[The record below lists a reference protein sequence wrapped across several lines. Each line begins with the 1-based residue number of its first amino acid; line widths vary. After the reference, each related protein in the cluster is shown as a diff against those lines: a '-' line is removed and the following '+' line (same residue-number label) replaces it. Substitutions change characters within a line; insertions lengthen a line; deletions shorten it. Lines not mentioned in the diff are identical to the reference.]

1 MKKTRF
7 TEQQMVRILREAD
20 VAPVVEVAKKHGISD
35 QTIYLWRKRFG
46 KLEAVDVKRLRHLE
60 QENTKL
66 KKLVA
71 ERDLEI
77 EVMKE
82 VAAKNGERTRQ
93 TAADRVCVSTRS
105 VDPASVRAAQGGQVQ
120 LALPVATDRA
130 RRRWSSNGAF
140 QQPARTEPFSRD
152 NWPEECRQVTWT
164 CTNGALSTK
173 STKSTFRSLI
183 LRGPLLASVGS
194 CSTPGR
200 KWSAWRDSREGAG
213 TRSGVNSNYA
223 SAGCGRYPGIG

>member
-20 VAPVVEVAKKHGISD
+20 AAPVIEVAKKHGISD

-60 QENTKL
+60 AENTKL

-82 VAAKNGERTRQ
+82 VAAK
-93 TAADRVCVSTRS
+93 
-105 VDPASVRAAQGGQVQ
+105 
-120 LALPVATDRA
+120 
-130 RRRWSSNGAF
+130 
-140 QQPARTEPFSRD
+140 
-152 NWPEECRQVTWT
+152 
-164 CTNGALSTK
+164 
-173 STKSTFRSLI
+173 
-183 LRGPLLASVGS
+183 
-194 CSTPGR
+194 
-200 KWSAWRDSREGAG
+200 KW
-213 TRSGVNSNYA
+213 
-223 SAGCGRYPGIG
+223 

>member
-20 VAPVVEVAKKHGISD
+20 TAPVIEVAKKHGISD

-60 QENTKL
+60 AENTKL

-82 VAAKNGERTRQ
+82 VAAK
-93 TAADRVCVSTRS
+93 
-105 VDPASVRAAQGGQVQ
+105 
-120 LALPVATDRA
+120 
-130 RRRWSSNGAF
+130 
-140 QQPARTEPFSRD
+140 
-152 NWPEECRQVTWT
+152 
-164 CTNGALSTK
+164 
-173 STKSTFRSLI
+173 
-183 LRGPLLASVGS
+183 
-194 CSTPGR
+194 
-200 KWSAWRDSREGAG
+200 KW
-213 TRSGVNSNYA
+213 
-223 SAGCGRYPGIG
+223 